1 MEKFKPAKT
10 KQTQP
15 KLDNESQ
22 VRDRMYTPNYAVD
35 LIAKYIP
42 TKYVWECAAGDGRFG
57 RRLEHHGYIVKYT
70 EINGNFD
77 YWNFLEKRNTD
88 LAGEEFSIVTNP
100 PFSLKEKFVRM
111 CLQYGAPFALLL
123 PLDYSIW
130 MMEAIEKYGCEK
142 LIPKRRIS
150 YITPNILKRIQYG
163 EIWEIVKP
171 EYKEI
176 FKKYS
181 ELSEELWLEIV
192 EKHSEQVPLF
202 KEIDDVPNK
211 LLAKYS
217 SSDFHSGYL
226 TWGFNFGKSETFV
239 DLPISEIKGNIV

>member
-1 MEKFKPAKT
+1 
-10 KQTQP
+10 
-15 KLDNESQ
+15 
-22 VRDRMYTPNYAVD
+22 
-35 LIAKYIP
+35 
-42 TKYVWECAAGDGRFG
+42 
-57 RRLEHHGYIVKYT
+57 
-70 EINGNFD
+70 
-77 YWNFLEKRNTD
+77 
-88 LAGEEFSIVTNP
+88 
-100 PFSLKEKFVRM
+100 
-111 CLQYGAPFALLL
+111 
-123 PLDYSIW
+123 
-130 MMEAIEKYGCEK
+130 MEAIEKHGCEK

-171 EYKEI
+171 EYKGI

-192 EKHSEQVPLF
+192 ERHSGRVQLL